1 MKVKIF
7 NEDNLKESEI
17 DEEVTRVKVFLVNEQ
32 KQVLVAYSG
41 GGIQLVGG
49 HVEVGEKMEDTI
61 KREVLEEAGID
72 ITDEMITS
80 PFFEII
86 YYTKNYKNSEKNR
99 LSNIYYYI
107 IQTEKTPNMDRMNLT
122 EDEKKRGFQ
131 LNWISLDEYEN
142 HVKQY
147 LDSNKEISRNVANE
161 MLLAFDE
168 YNETIKN
175 DKDND
180 FS

>member
-17 DEEVTRVKVFLVNEQ
+17 DEKVTRVKVFLVNEQ

-49 HVEVGEKMEDTI
+49 HVEAGEKMTDTI

-99 LSNIYYYI
+99 LSNIYYYRI
-107 IQTEKTPNMDRMNLT
+107 LTEKTPNLDKMNLT
-122 EDEKKRGFQ
+122 EDEKKKGFQ
-131 LNWISLDEYEN
+131 LNWLSLDEYED
-142 HVKQY
+142 HVRKF
-147 LDSNKEISRNVANE
+147 LDSDKEISRNVANE

-168 YNETIKN
+168 YNQVMKD
-175 DKDND
+175 DKE
-180 FS
+180 SS